1 MSEPETLDAER
12 CQRRAVLGGAVGLG
26 IGLALWPAARAGAAD
41 PTTTR
46 PQPGDRF
53 VYLSGAKKGEV
64 VRSEDLAPGDPQV
77 LVYPMDPGT
86 NTPRSGSRLNQV
98 LLVRLDPEQ
107 LSEETR
113 AHAADGVVAYS
124 AVCTHQG
131 CPVNMWK
138 KDAGTLYCSCHGSQ
152 FDPKDGAKVLDGPA
166 PRRLA
171 TLPVKIEDG
180 LVVAAGEFS
189 GRVGFK

>member
-1 MSEPETLDAER
+1 VFQS
-12 CQRRAVLGGAVGLG
+12 
-26 IGLALWPAARAGAAD
+26 
-41 PTTTR
+41 
-46 PQPGDRF
+46 GD
-53 VYLSGAKKGEV
+53 KKGEV
-64 VRSEDLAPGDPQV
+64 IRSEDLAAGGPQV
-77 LVYPMDPGT
+77 LAYPMDPAT

-98 LLVRLDPEQ
+98 VLIRLDPAQ

-138 KDAGTLYCSCHGSQ
+138 QDAGTLFCSCHGSQ

-171 TLPVKIEDG
+171 ALPVRIEDG